1 MVRNGDRRSIG
12 NSASLQVRSFLL
24 KWQYF
29 TNCRNIIL
37 SVATGHHNHTPA
49 PQNKETASSSFANCA
64 SLEAS
69 YPNFFILTDPLVQRG
84 GDVSVRFTTN
94 SHLCEKVLGPVPVP
108 MGQSVQFTTTAG
120 HGVVEAKSK
129 SSSDPCGLG
138 TPCLFLA
145 SNDKETHPAV
155 SSKHEYS
162 F

>member
-1 MVRNGDRRSIG
+1 VSSAACMVRNGDRRSIG

-84 GDVSVRFTTN
+84 GCFGSLHYQFSPLRKSAGSSSRPDGAISSVYHHSWARRSGSQVKVLLRSVRFGD
-94 SHLCEKVLGPVPVP
+94 SLPFPRFE
-108 MGQSVQFTTTAG
+108 
-120 HGVVEAKSK
+120 
-129 SSSDPCGLG
+129 
-138 TPCLFLA
+138 
-145 SNDKETHPAV
+145 
-155 SSKHEYS
+155 
-162 F
+162 